1 MLVGRVTGNV
11 VSTNKVDTLHGAK
24 LLIVQ
29 PVELDTL
36 AMKDDYVVCVDDVGA
51 GEGDLVFCAYGSSAR
66 QSDTSSKVAS
76 DYTIYGI
83 VDSINMRG
91 TQGKGGGG
99 MQLAKVIGSMVST
112 RKSDRLHGL
121 KLLVAVPI
129 DMDTFE
135 EKGAPF
141 ITVDTVGAGEGEIV
155 MWAGGSSS
163 RQTDLTTNKPVD
175 SSIVGIVDFVDILG
189 KRVYDKGNAS

>member
-76 DYTIYGI
+76 DYTIYTASWIPSTCAARAPTTRQRRRRHAAGESDWKHGQHTQSRTGCMGSSCWWPCPSTWTPLRRRARPSSPWTRWAR
-83 VDSINMRG
+83 VRG
-91 TQGKGGGG
+91 KSCDVGGR
-99 MQLAKVIGSMVST
+99 Q
-112 RKSDRLHGL
+112 
-121 KLLVAVPI
+121 LVAP
-129 DMDTFE
+129 DRPDH
-135 EKGAPF
+135 
-141 ITVDTVGAGEGEIV
+141 
-155 MWAGGSSS
+155 
-163 RQTDLTTNKPVD
+163 Q
-175 SSIVGIVDFVDILG
+175 
-189 KRVYDKGNAS
+189 